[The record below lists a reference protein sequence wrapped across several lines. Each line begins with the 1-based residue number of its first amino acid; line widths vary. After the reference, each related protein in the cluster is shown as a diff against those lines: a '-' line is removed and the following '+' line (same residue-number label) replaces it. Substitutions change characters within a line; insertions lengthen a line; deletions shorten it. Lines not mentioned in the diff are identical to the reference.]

1 MYNANNYPPIIT
13 RVNHISHGDFNII
26 ICSTFTSVMN
36 VVLAHAKNTSGLLL
50 LSRESWAMLMH
61 AVRKDAHSAL
71 NIDRKRG
78 EQNQDYLFEF

>member
-36 VVLAHAKNTSGLLL
+36 VVLAHAKNTS
-50 LSRESWAMLMH
+50 
-61 AVRKDAHSAL
+61 
-71 NIDRKRG
+71 
-78 EQNQDYLFEF
+78 